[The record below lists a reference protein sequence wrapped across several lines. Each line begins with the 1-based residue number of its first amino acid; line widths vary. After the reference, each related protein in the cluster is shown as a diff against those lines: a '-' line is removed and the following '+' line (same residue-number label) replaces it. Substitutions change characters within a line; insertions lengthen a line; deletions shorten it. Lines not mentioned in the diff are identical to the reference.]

1 MSENKENKKLT
12 KEERTAA
19 RQQKVKPEKI
29 QNK

>member
-19 RQQKVKPEKI
+19 RQQKVNI
-29 QNK
+29 